1 MLSHTCYHDN
11 TFLPQAKKELLG
23 HALHSSAVVLYAG
36 FAHQAVSM
44 QGPSSKEGCSNAPYR
59 MGSTEAKVLTEGHC
73 LEGVQDG
80 SNLDSE
86 QSLAIIFLRIT
97 CLAAIYWFLS
107 SF

>member
-1 MLSHTCYHDN
+1 MLPHTCYHDN

-23 HALHSSAVVLYAG
+23 HALHSSAAASWLVG

-44 QGPSSKEGCSNAPYR
+44 QGPSSKEGCSNVFYR
-59 MGSTEAKVLTEGHC
+59 MGGTEAKAVWEGHC

-80 SNLDSE
+80 STLVSK

-97 CLAAIYWFLS
+97 CLETIY
-107 SF
+107 